1 MLKKGFKKLS
11 IRGKLLGIM
20 TLLVI
25 VPSLVLGIISSRS
38 SEDSLTAQYEKF
50 GLALGN
56 EITRST
62 DQYLDNYAE
71 KVESLANSQAIKNY
85 NLDADPVNV
94 ESARNTLNMFL
105 QNFEA
110 PSVVIADI
118 DGNAES
124 ISSGGGITT
133 TNVSDKDW
141 FKSTVSSNGTYI
153 SNLYEDSGNNFV
165 TVSTPIVREDQTV
178 GVVGTEI
185 PMEDLKTMFS
195 EINIGENGFPI
206 LVDGNGMIVGT
217 KMDEEFGT
225 MFVGVESFLDMDE
238 EYKMFQD
245 VYVNPEGV
253 AQEQLKFITKLKNAD
268 WKMATIIPTG
278 EVAKDVNS
286 MIVTILIA
294 GIIIVILGIIVSVLF
309 SNIFLKTIRKLL
321 VGVKKM
327 SEGDL
332 SETIE
337 IDSTDEL
344 GELAENFNIMIEKLG
359 GLISNVKSASRE
371 VLESSSALAT
381 SAEATTASSE
391 EISRTVEEIAH
402 GASEQASD
410 TERGVSLVTGLS
422 MKLESLHSD
431 SRETL
436 SSVESINRT
445 NRDSTEVVSEL
456 RRKTEENNESTDH
469 IENEIVELDGDIGR
483 VGEILEAIDSIA
495 EQTNLLALN
504 ASIEAA
510 RAGEAGRGFAVV
522 AEEIRKLAEE
532 SKSSSGDIKEIILAV
547 QDKSGE
553 TVRAMES
560 VKKINTEQNEAVE
573 KVGHSFETIST
584 LIAEI
589 SFKLEEMGRS
599 IEGMN
604 QDKDDVVSAM
614 ENISSVSQET
624 AAASEEVTASV
635 EQQSIASDKVSNAA
649 ESLNALSAKLI
660 EEIEVFKVKE

>member
-1 MLKKGFKKLS
+1 LKKGFKRIS

-38 SEDSLTAQYEKF
+38 SENSLTGQYEKF

-62 DQYLDNYAE
+62 DQHLAHYSE
-71 KVESLANSQAIKNY
+71 KVESLARNQAIKDY
-85 NLDADPVNV
+85 NLDDNPANA
-94 ESARNTLNMFL
+94 ESARNTLNLFL

-110 PSVVIADI
+110 PSVVISDMN
-118 DGNAES
+118 GNAEF
-124 ISSGGGITT
+124 ISSEGGAR
-133 TNVSDKDW
+133 NESVADKDW
-141 FKSTVSSNGTYI
+141 FKNTVSSGKTHI
-153 SNLYEDSGNNFV
+153 SNLYEDSGSQFV
-165 TVSTPIVREDQTV
+165 TVSTPIVRGDETV

-185 PMEDLKTMFS
+185 SMEELKTMFA
-195 EINIGENGFPI
+195 EINIGETGFPI

-217 KMDEEFGT
+217 KIDEEFGT
-225 MFVGVESFLDMDE
+225 LFVGVESFLDME
-238 EYKMFQD
+238 EDYKMLQD

-268 WKMATIIPTG
+268 WKMVTIIPTG
-278 EVAKDVNS
+278 EIAEDINGM
-286 MIVTILIA
+286 MITIVIA
-294 GIIIVILGIIVSVLF
+294 GIIIVILGMIASILF
-309 SNIFLKTIRKLL
+309 SNGFLKTIKKLL
-321 VGVKKM
+321 AGVKKM
-327 SEGDL
+327 AEGDL

-337 IDSTDEL
+337 IDSKDEL
-344 GELAENFNIMIEKLG
+344 GELAENFNSMIEKLG

-422 MKLESLHSD
+422 MKLEALHSD
-431 SRETL
+431 SRDTL
-436 SSVESINRT
+436 ASVESINRT
-445 NRDSTEVVSEL
+445 NRDSTEVVTEL
-456 RRKTEENNESTDH
+456 RKKTEENNESTSL
-469 IENEIVELDGDIGR
+469 IEREIVELDGDIGR

-553 TVRAMES
+553 TVKAMET
-560 VKKINTEQNEAVE
+560 VKKINSEQNEAVDQ
-573 KVGHSFETIST
+573 VGHSFETIST
-584 LIAEI
+584 LIEEI
-589 SFKLEEMGRS
+589 SAKLEEMGHS
-599 IEGMN
+599 IEDMN

-635 EQQSIASDKVSNAA
+635 EQQSIASDKVSIAA

-660 EEIEVFKVKE
+660 EEIDVFRVN